1 MQRPAPG
8 GKVRSA
14 HADTETISATSTLT
28 DFLSPFT
35 ISVDLSAELL
45 EI

>member
-14 HADTETISATSTLT
+14 HADTEIISAICSLIV
-28 DFLSPFT
+28 FLSPFT
-35 ISVDLSAELL
+35 ASTDLAERL
-45 EI
+45 